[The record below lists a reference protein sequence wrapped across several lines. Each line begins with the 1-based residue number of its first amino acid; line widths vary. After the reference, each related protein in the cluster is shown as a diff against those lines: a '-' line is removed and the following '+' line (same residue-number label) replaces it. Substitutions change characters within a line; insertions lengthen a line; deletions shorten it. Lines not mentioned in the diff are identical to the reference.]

1 MTSRRIWKLSLI
13 GAPGTGKSSI
23 ISRIVFDTD
32 ASGTTMR
39 GLLTKKIKVPYNGST
54 LDFEFIFQEIDS
66 MDGDAK
72 LIAGSSGI
80 ILVFDVTQALNIS
93 EVNRFA
99 KFIKGLEKNPP
110 VFIAA
115 NKIDRKYEAITWH
128 EDLEPLSRIMD
139 ASIYMVS
146 SRMSDTVSNMVKD
159 IAIKLME
166 KKNDKRY

>member
-1 MTSRRIWKLSLI
+1 
-13 GAPGTGKSSI
+13 
-23 ISRIVFDTD
+23 
-32 ASGTTMR
+32 
-39 GLLTKKIKVPYNGST
+39 
-54 LDFEFIFQEIDS
+54 

-80 ILVFDVTQALNIS
+80 ILVFDVTQALNVS

-99 KFIKGLEKNPP
+99 KFIKGLEKKPP

-128 EDLEPLSRIMD
+128 EDLEPLSRTMD
-139 ASIYMVS
+139 ASIYMIS

-159 IAIKLME
+159 IAVKLME